1 MTIISRVSIRRP
13 VKEVWTFFDNPAN
26 LPLWLTGFKRLET
39 IRGTHGEV
47 GAKEK
52 YAICHGD

>member
-26 LPLWLTGFKRLET
+26 LPLWRK
-39 IRGTHGEV
+39 
-47 GAKEK
+47 K
-52 YAICHGD
+52 YLITTER